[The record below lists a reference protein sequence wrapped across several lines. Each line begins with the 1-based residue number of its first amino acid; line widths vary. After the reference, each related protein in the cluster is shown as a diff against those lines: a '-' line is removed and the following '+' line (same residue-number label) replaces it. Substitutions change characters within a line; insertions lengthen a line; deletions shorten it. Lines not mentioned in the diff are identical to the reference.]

1 MKRVRTL
8 FFGILIVLLA
18 TIIAQPIFA
27 QVAVNTTGA
36 VANSKSILDITSSD
50 KGLLI
55 PRMTTAQR
63 NTFASGIGTTEK
75 GMMVFDTDEAKF
87 YYWNGT
93 SFVALNSGYS
103 DKLVDSNGDSEIRLS
118 TYTGGDLVDIQLG
131 NADYFKFKPGRLE
144 FVNTGSSVFI
154 GENAGMDDDKNDNQN
169 VFIGSLSGR
178 FNTTGFYN
186 VATGYSSLRDNLTGI
201 RNVAI
206 GYYAMLGNMSGS
218 SNTAVGENCLKNLDS
233 SNNNT
238 AIGSNSLILLQK
250 GSSNTAMGSGSLY
263 TMVTGE
269 SNTVIGDYAGF
280 NVDTGR
286 YNVMIGYRS
295 GYANSPRYSS
305 GNVFLGYMSGYNE
318 TGSNKLYI
326 ENSSSSSPLIG
337 GDFSA
342 DEVYINGTLKIT
354 GGNPKTGKFLLSD
367 NSGNAIW
374 DSISLNQIN
383 NVIETDTSVFI
394 GYSAGVSDDGNNYNV
409 GVGREALHSNQT
421 GVKNVAVGNLAL
433 YSGVSGSFNTAIGNK
448 ALYSNTGGEN
458 TAVGYYSLANN
469 TGSFNVA
476 LGLRALNNNTGGF
489 YNVGVGNY
497 SNYYNQNGSYNT
509 TIGYSAGFGSA
520 LHSSSGNVFIGY
532 NAGYY
537 EMGNNKLYIENS
549 DSNTPLIGGDFAADE
564 VYINGTLKISGG
576 SPGNGKILTSDA
588 SGNASWQ
595 ENAAATELN
604 ELTDAS
610 FDGSSLFVGDSAGF
624 SDNGTNNDN
633 TALGK
638 NALYSNV
645 AGGSNT
651 AIGNNSLENSV
662 NTFNNTAVGYRTMNY
677 NVSGSGNTAVGTQ
690 AMLFNN
696 SADNTGIGFLA
707 LRGNTSGQK
716 NTAIGSSAMINSGTG
731 YENVAAGYE
740 SMGSNSSGYYNTAL
754 GNRALYSNST
764 GHQNIAVGHEAGLN
778 GDHTQCTFV
787 GASADNNGGTA
798 RTNSTAIG
806 YGAIIYGSNMV
817 RLGNA
822 SVVSI
827 GGYADWT
834 NISDKRFKSKIK
846 EDVPGLDFILKLR
859 PVTYQLD
866 LQAINKHLGMNNTP
880 KNINKA
886 KQKAIQTGFIAQEV
900 EKTANDIGYE
910 FSGVDKPEDEGGQY
924 GLRYAQFVVPL
935 VKGMQEQQQQI
946 QRLEAEN
953 ADLKI
958 RLEKLEKIVGE
969 R

>member
-1 MKRVRTL
+1 MKRARTL
-8 FFGILIVLLA
+8 FISVLTFVLA
-18 TIIAQPIFA
+18 TFVAQPMFA

-36 VANSKSILDITSSD
+36 VANSKSMMDISSSD

-63 NTFASGIGTTEK
+63 NTFASGIGATEK
-75 GMMVFDTDEAKF
+75 GMMIFDTDDERF
-87 YYWNGT
+87 YFWDGT
-93 SFVALNSGYS
+93 SFAALNSGYS
-103 DKLVDSNGDSEIRLS
+103 DKLVDSNGDSEIRLATLYGS
-118 TYTGGDLVDIQLG
+118 DLAEIELG
-131 NADYFKFKPGRLE
+131 NKTYFKFKPGRLE
-144 FVNTGSSVFI
+144 FDNTGSSVFI
-154 GENAGMDDDKNDNQN
+154 GKSAGMDDNLDDNQN
-169 VFIGSLSGR
+169 VFIGEAAGR

-186 VATGYSSLRDNLTGI
+186 VAIGYSSLRENISGY

-206 GYYAMLGNMSGS
+206 GYYTMVSNLSGS
-218 SNTAVGENCLKNLDS
+218 SNTAVGENSLKNVES

-238 AIGSNSLILLQK
+238 AMGSNSLIYLQE
-250 GSSNTAMGSGSLY
+250 GSSNTAIGGGSLFSLIN
-263 TMVTGE
+263 GE
-269 SNTVIGDYAGF
+269 SNTVLGNLAGY
-280 NVDTGR
+280 NVDTGSN
-286 YNVMIGYRS
+286 NVMIGYLS
-295 GYANSPRYSS
+295 GYGTLSRSTS
-305 GNVFLGYMSGYNE
+305 GNVFLGNMSGYNE

-354 GGNPKTGKFLLSD
+354 GGNPKSGKFLLSD

-374 DSISLNQIN
+374 DSISLNQIT

-394 GYSAGVSDDGNNYNV
+394 GYRAGVSDDGNNYNV
-409 GVGREALHSNQT
+409 GIGREALYSNQT
-421 GVKNVAVGNLAL
+421 GAKNVAVGNMAL
-433 YSGVSGSFNTAIGNK
+433 YSDVSGSFNTAIGNK

-532 NAGYY
+532 SAGYY

-549 DSNTPLIGGDFAADE
+549 DSNTPLIGGDFTADE
-564 VYINGTLKISGG
+564 VYINGTLRITGG
-576 SPGNGKILTSDA
+576 NPGNGKILTSDA

-690 AMLFNN
+690 AMLFSN
-696 SADNTGIGFLA
+696 SSDNTGIGFLA

-754 GNRALYSNST
+754 GNRALYGNSA

-817 RLGNA
+817 RVGNA

-834 NISDKRFKSKIK
+834 NISDKKFKSNIK
-846 EDVPGLDFILKLR
+846 EDVPGLNFILKLR

-866 LQAINKHLGMNNTP
+866 LQAINKQLGMNNTP
-880 KNINKA
+880 KNISKA